1 MNTPIEKKKIEAITR
16 MQQLKLHPNIIK
28 EFEKENILNL
38 SENGGFLY
46 WLTDEQ
52 KSYVEAFENKYNALV
67 YHVIHNYTAFGE
79 LLAFLLFRTMKKN
92 GRPTGKN
99 LRTAMPMLMSET
111 WTMTAVPNWAVSAF
125 RHNSA
130 GLFAPLKRRNTQ

>member
-1 MNTPIEKKKIEAITR
+1 MNTPIEKKKIEAIAR

-28 EFEKENILNL
+28 EFEKDNILNL

-52 KSYVEAFENKYNALV
+52 KSHVEAFENKYMRWFIMLSTTTRRSANCSP
-67 YHVIHNYTAFGE
+67 F
-79 LLAFLLFRTMKKN
+79 FLFRTMKKN

-99 LRTAMPMLMSET
+99 LRTAMPMLMSKT
-111 WTMTAVPNWAVSAF
+111 WMMTAVPNWAVSAF
-125 RHNSA
+125 RHNTA
-130 GLFAPLKRRNTQ
+130 DLYAPLKKKT

>member
-1 MNTPIEKKKIEAITR
+1 MNTPIEKKKIEAIAR

-28 EFEKENILNL
+28 EFEKDNILNL

-52 KSYVEAFENKYNALV
+52 KSYVEEFENTYNALV

-79 LLAFLLFRTMKKN
+79 LLAFLFVSDYEEEWETDREDLADGYAYAYVRNVDDDDCSELGGICFQTQF
-92 GRPTGKN
+92 GG
-99 LRTAMPMLMSET
+99 LVRTA
-111 WTMTAVPNWAVSAF
+111 
-125 RHNSA
+125 
-130 GLFAPLKRRNTQ
+130 